1 MSMTTKTF
9 ETERAMLK
17 SLNHSI
23 ETSKDAATDYRA
35 LRDEVFRTLSNAG
48 VKGNQIALWAGVDP
62 MVVSKALRKEPH
74 D

>member
-1 MSMTTKTF
+1 MSIDTEF
-9 ETERAMLK
+9 ETERALLK

-35 LRDEVFRTLSNAG
+35 LRDEVFRTLAAAKVTG
-48 VKGNQIALWAGVDP
+48 KQIAEWAEVDP